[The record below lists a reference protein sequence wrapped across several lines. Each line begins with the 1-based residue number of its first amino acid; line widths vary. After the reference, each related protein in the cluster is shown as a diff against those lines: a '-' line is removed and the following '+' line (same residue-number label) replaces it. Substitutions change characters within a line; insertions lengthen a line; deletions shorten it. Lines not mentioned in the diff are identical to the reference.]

1 MPPLSEHEQKILE
14 EIERG
19 LYQEDPSFAREVRKS
34 APRMA
39 EKRRVKLGGVLF
51 VLGFALLI
59 GFFVTGAVLIGVVA
73 FGAMVGG
80 IVLIAGSFRGSVS
93 PRRPTGPKISQR
105 VTDTVHDWEEKLRQ
119 RYKRP

>member
-1 MPPLSEHEQKILE
+1 VPLSEQEQKILE

-19 LYQEDPSFAREVRKS
+19 LYQEDPSFARDVRKR

-39 EKRRVKLGGVLF
+39 ERRRVKAGVLTF
-51 VLGFALLI
+51 VAGFSLLVA
-59 GFFVTGAVLIGVVA
+59 FFVTGAVLIGVLA

-80 IVLIAGSFRGSVS
+80 IVLIAGSFKGSLS
-93 PRRPTGPKISQR
+93 PRRPSGPKISQR
-105 VTDTVHDWEEKLRQ
+105 MTDAMHGLEERLRQ

>member
-1 MPPLSEHEQKILE
+1 MPLSEQEQKILE

-19 LYQEDPSFAREVRKS
+19 LYQEDPSFARDVRKR

-39 EKRRVKLGGVLF
+39 ERRRAKTGAGMF
-51 VLGFALLI
+51 VAGFCLLI
-59 GFFVTGAVLIGVVA
+59 SFFVTGLVLVGVAA
-73 FGAMVGG
+73 FGAMVAG
-80 IVLIAGSFRGSVS
+80 IVLIAGSVKGLVS

-105 VTDTVHDWEEKLRQ
+105 FTDKVHDWEEKLRQ

>member
-1 MPPLSEHEQKILE
+1 VPLSEQEQKILE

-19 LYQEDPSFAREVRKS
+19 LYQEDPSFAKDVRKR

-39 EKRRVKLGGVLF
+39 ERRRAKTGAF
-51 VLGFALLI
+51 TFAAGFCLLI
-59 GFFVTGAVLIGVVA
+59 SFFVTGFVLVGLAA

-80 IVLIAGSFRGSVS
+80 IVLIAGSIKGVVS
-93 PRRPTGPKISQR
+93 PRRPSGPNISQR
-105 VTDTVHDWEEKLRQ
+105 LTDKMHDFEEKLRQ

>member
-1 MPPLSEHEQKILE
+1 MPPLSENEQRILE

-19 LYQEDPSFAREVRKS
+19 LYQEDPSFAREVRKR

-39 EKRRVKLGGVLF
+39 EKRRVKLGAFTF
-51 VLGFALLI
+51 VSGFALLI
-59 GFFVTGAVLIGVVA
+59 AFFVTGAVLIGVIS

-80 IVLIAGSFRGSVS
+80 ILLIAGSIRGSVS
-93 PRRPTGPKISQR
+93 PRRPAGPKISQR
-105 VTDTVHDWEEKLRQ
+105 VTDTVHEWEQKLRQ